1 MNHEQPKNPLH
12 GYTLEQIVTSLS
24 DYYGWEGLGGRI
36 EVRCFNENPS
46 VKSSLK
52 FLRRTPW
59 ARKKVEEL
67 FVYTLR
73 KYGTDEQPEPE
84 AVADAEESDAETSEV
99 AETLDAETSEVE
111 ETPDAEESKDVS

>member
-1 MNHEQPKNPLH
+1 MFRLYGRSIDPMTSEQPKNPLH
-12 GYTLEQIVTSLS
+12 GYTLEQIVVSLS

-36 EVRCFNENPS
+36 EVRCFNDDPS

-52 FLRRTPW
+52 FLRKTPW

-73 KYGTDEQPEPE
+73 KYGTEEATTDSPGDEVQ
-84 AVADAEESDAETSEV
+84 SSE
-99 AETLDAETSEVE
+99 
-111 ETPDAEESKDVS
+111 

>member
-1 MNHEQPKNPLH
+1 VADFALHLIIRQTDFMTHQQHKNPLH
-12 GYTLEQIVTSLS
+12 GYTLEQIVISLS

-67 FVYTLR
+67 FVYTLQ
-73 KYGTDEQPEPE
+73 KHGADEETG
-84 AVADAEESDAETSEV
+84 ADEEEKAKAEE
-99 AETLDAETSEVE
+99 
-111 ETPDAEESKDVS
+111 